1 MDSSLRFVT
10 ENHVIWLASAQE
22 YREILCYDYDITLP
36 MPGLRNTILATI
48 LVKLQPSGKAI
59 VHASDSYYKN
69 TAFLHM
75 VVLNTRII
83 NACLK
88 QIVGDHPQ
96 IQKLQIQLVDNDIER
111 RELLLQLPAETEIPS
126 LYDVYMGSIDTERDP
141 RIRILCDKLYLPD
154 PP

>member
-1 MDSSLRFVT
+1 MDSNLRFVT
-10 ENHVIWLASAQE
+10 EDHVIWLASAQK

-36 MPGLRNTILATI
+36 MPGLRNTTLATI
-48 LVKLQPSGKAI
+48 LVEFQRFGKAI

-69 TAFLHM
+69 TASLHM

-96 IQKLQIQLVDNDIER
+96 IQKLQVQLVDNDNER
-111 RELLLQLPAETEIPS
+111 HEQLLQLPTETEIPR
-126 LYDVYMGSIDTERDP
+126 LYDVYMGCVDTECDP
-141 RIRILCDKLYLPD
+141 RIMISCDKLYLPD

>member
-10 ENHVIWLASAQE
+10 VDHVIWLASAQE
-22 YREILCYDYDITLP
+22 YREILCYNYDITLP
-36 MPGLRNTILATI
+36 MPSLRNTTLATI
-48 LVKLQPSGKAI
+48 LVELQRFGKAI

-69 TAFLHM
+69 TAYLHM
-75 VVLNTRII
+75 VVLNTRTI

-96 IQKLQIQLVDNDIER
+96 IQKLQVQLVDNDDER
-111 RELLLQLPAETEIPS
+111 PEQLLQLPAETEIPS
-126 LYDVYMGSIDTERDP
+126 LYDVYMGCVDTECDP
-141 RIRILCDKLYLPD
+141 RIMISCDKLYLPD